1 MGGKSR
7 RENLRRRRNRQS
19 FKSNILWVGLAA
31 VVLVIIALLA
41 WPSVRPAEGEEV
53 PVMASVDHVPID
65 GNPGTYYSDP
75 PTSGPHYA
83 SQLDAG
89 FYDEIDVE
97 EIGPYPV
104 GYLVHNLEHGYVI
117 FWYNCNLLE
126 SEECS
131 ELKGEIQKVMD
142 DAKNFKVI
150 AFPWATIDV
159 PVVITSWGRMQRF
172 ESFDIETASS
182 YVSRNRNRAP
192 EPQAP

>member
-1 MGGKSR
+1 MGGESR
-7 RENLRRRRNRQS
+7 REKLRRRRKRQS
-19 FKSNILWVGLAA
+19 IRSKLLWIGLAA

-41 WPSVRPAEGEEV
+41 WNLLKPAMGEEV
-53 PVMASVDHVPID
+53 PVMASVDHVPVD
-65 GNPGTYYSDP
+65 SNPGTYYSDP

-89 FYDEIDVE
+89 FYEKSDLE

-117 FWYNCNLLE
+117 FWYNCDLLE
-126 SEECS
+126 EEECID
-131 ELKGEIQKVMD
+131 LKGEILEVMD
-142 DAKNFKVI
+142 DANNFKVI

-159 PVVITSWGRMQRF
+159 PVVLTSWGRLQRF
-172 ESFDIETASS
+172 ETFDIEAASS